1 MNIVRKVKEEFTVNE
16 LALIIEDDPDLADIF
31 TEALRAAN
39 YETETIRDGQAAR
52 QRLRQITPKL
62 VILDM
67 HLPNVSGIDLLY
79 LLRHDARLQKT
90 LVIILTAD
98 ARMAEAY
105 EEQADYVLIKP
116 VTFSQLRD
124 LTSRLHGDKRQAGE
138 PAR

>member
-1 MNIVRKVKEEFTVNE
+1 MNE

-31 TEALRAAN
+31 TEALRAAE
-39 YETETIRDGQAAR
+39 YRTETIRDGQVAR
-52 QRLRQITPKL
+52 QRLRQVVPKL
-62 VILDM
+62 VVLDM

-79 LLRHDARLQKT
+79 LLRHDAHLRKT

-116 VTFSQLRD
+116 VTFTQLRD
-124 LTSRLHGDKRQAGE
+124 LTSRLHGDERSPDQS
-138 PAR
+138 